1 MLKFKS
7 TLHYFIVSSAVIGLV
22 FVMGCNGSEQKQKMS
37 SFLEEYSK
45 TLDEYS
51 EVANKA
57 DETKKAELEE
67 KLNDYISKWTEMKIE
82 MGSEITPQTLD
93 KLDEE
98 YQQITKKFK
107 ALAQKS

>member
-1 MLKFKS
+1 MAKFKS
-7 TLHYFIVSSAVIGLV
+7 TLHYFIVASAIIGLV

-51 EVANKA
+51 EVVNKA
-57 DETKKAELEE
+57 DKTKKAELEE
-67 KLNDYISKWTEMKIE
+67 KLNTYISNWTEMKIE
-82 MGSEITPQTLD
+82 MGSEITPQSLD

-98 YQQITKKFK
+98 YQKITKKFQ
-107 ALAQKS
+107 ALAKKS

>member
-45 TLDEYS
+45 TLGEYS
-51 EVANKA
+51 EVVNKA
-57 DETKKAELEE
+57 DETKKAELEK

-107 ALAQKS
+107 ALTQKS

>member
-57 DETKKAELEE
+57 DETKKAELEK

>member
-57 DETKKAELEE
+57 DETKKAELEK
-67 KLNDYISKWTEMKIE
+67 KLNDYISKWTEIKIE

>member
-57 DETKKAELEE
+57 DETKKAELEK
-67 KLNDYISKWTEMKIE
+67 KLNYYISKWTEIKIE

>member
-1 MLKFKS
+1 MAKFKS
-7 TLHYFIVSSAVIGLV
+7 TLHYFIVASAIIGLV
-22 FVMGCNGSEQKQKMS
+22 FVMGCNGSEEKQKMS
-37 SFLEEYSK
+37 NFLQEYNK

-51 EVANKA
+51 EVVNKA
-57 DETKKAELEE
+57 DKIKKAELED
-67 KLNDYISKWTEMKIE
+67 KLNSYISKWTEMKIE

>member
-1 MLKFKS
+1 
-7 TLHYFIVSSAVIGLV
+7 
-22 FVMGCNGSEQKQKMS
+22 
-37 SFLEEYSK
+37 
-45 TLDEYS
+45 
-51 EVANKA
+51 
-57 DETKKAELEE
+57 
-67 KLNDYISKWTEMKIE
+67 